1 MPVARSLSSQKRL
14 RQSKVRELRNRMKKS
29 QVKTAIRRV
38 TDAVHDKNA
47 ESAQKAL
54 RNAFKLL
61 DRNSHG
67 VLHPNTVARKKS
79 QLTKMVNGL
88 KSA

>member
-1 MPVARSLSSQKRL
+1 
-14 RQSKVRELRNRMKKS
+14 MKKS

-38 TDAVHDKNA
+38 TDAVHDKKLDVA
-47 ESAQKAL
+47 EEAL

-61 DRNSHG
+61 DRNGHG
-67 VLHPNTVARKKS
+67 ILHPNMAARKKS
-79 QLTKMVNGL
+79 QLTRMVNTL

>member
-1 MPVARSLSSQKRL
+1 MARSLSSQKRL
-14 RQSKVRELRNRMKKS
+14 RQSKVRETRNRMKKS

-38 TDAVHDKNA
+38 TDAVHDKKVDVA
-47 ESAQKAL
+47 EQAL
-54 RNAFKLL
+54 RNACKLL
-61 DRNSHG
+61 DRNGHG
-67 VLHPNTVARKKS
+67 VLHPNMAARKKS

>member
-1 MPVARSLSSQKRL
+1 M
-14 RQSKVRELRNRMKKS
+14 REVRNRMKKS

-38 TDAVHDKNA
+38 TDAVHDKKLDVA
-47 ESAQKAL
+47 EEAL

-61 DRNSHG
+61 DRNGHG
-67 VLHPNTVARKKS
+67 ILHPNMAARKKS
-79 QLTKMVNGL
+79 QLTRMVNTL

>member
-1 MPVARSLSSQKRL
+1 MARSLSSQKRL
-14 RQSKVRELRNRMKKS
+14 RQTKVREVRNRMKKS

-38 TDAVHDKNA
+38 TDAVHDKKLDVA
-47 ESAQKAL
+47 EEAL

-61 DRNSHG
+61 DRNGHG
-67 VLHPNTVARKKS
+67 ILHPNMAARKKS
-79 QLTKMVNGL
+79 QLTRMVNTL